1 MLRQQHIYVQVAR
14 ARAFSNART
23 EAPSICEIAPLDR
36 QLGSYSL
43 DTLSASFIHFLFFF
57 FFLPSAGYSYVRKLR
72 DDGGN
77 ERFRFD
83 ELNIYSVHRK
93 GRLPRAETRRN

>member
-23 EAPSICEIAPLDR
+23 GAPSICEIAPLDR

-43 DTLSASFIHFLFFF
+43 DTLPASFIHFLFFSS
-57 FFLPSAGYSYVRKLR
+57 FFLPR
-72 DDGGN
+72 DTRTLENCGTTGGD

-83 ELNIYSVHRK
+83 ELNVYSVHRK
-93 GRLPRAETRRN
+93 ASVTSGRNP